1 MPYFSSPVD
10 SATLFYRYYT
20 PGEDEGL
27 SFRPLKKKISD
38 VTLVFLHGWPMSS
51 RMFEH
56 LLVPLCETHRFRI
69 LAPDR
74 RGFGKSD
81 WNSERTAEPITYDT
95 FAADLVGLLTHLD
108 IKNFVFVGA
117 SMGGA
122 ESVLT
127 YLSSSFVQERCKG
140 FVWIGPTMPYP
151 LSSPEHPL
159 GPSSELWV
167 AILDGLRADRPQF
180 VHESLPGI
188 FALQAGNQVS
198 AKTLEHFERI
208 IAEADGVALERTCTL
223 ITQKAMD
230 KELRELAAVPEA
242 KRSAIMILHGD
253 ADQGMPLE
261 ASSKIVEEMLPWTEL
276 KVYEK
281 AGHGLYLTHAI
292 QVIADLVEFVD
303 KLH

>member
-127 YLSSSFVQERCKG
+127 YLSSSFVQERCKVRANARISGPTLTLFLQG

-151 LSSPEHPL
+151 LSVSREDSSP
-159 GPSSELWV
+159 
-167 AILDGLRADRPQF
+167 
-180 VHESLPGI
+180 
-188 FALQAGNQVS
+188 
-198 AKTLEHFERI
+198 
-208 IAEADGVALERTCTL
+208 
-223 ITQKAMD
+223 
-230 KELRELAAVPEA
+230 
-242 KRSAIMILHGD
+242 
-253 ADQGMPLE
+253 
-261 ASSKIVEEMLPWTEL
+261 
-276 KVYEK
+276 
-281 AGHGLYLTHAI
+281 
-292 QVIADLVEFVD
+292 
-303 KLH
+303 